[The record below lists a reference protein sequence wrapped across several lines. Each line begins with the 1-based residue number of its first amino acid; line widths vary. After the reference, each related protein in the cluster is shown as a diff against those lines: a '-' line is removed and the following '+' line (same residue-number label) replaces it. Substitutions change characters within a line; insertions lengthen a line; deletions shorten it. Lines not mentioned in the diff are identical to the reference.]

1 MEPALSESL
10 KNVVRVK
17 ELIKECTYL
26 GREDK
31 DRKLEVALELLEK
44 TEEILAKTQ

>member
-1 MEPALSESL
+1 MEPTLCVIL

-26 GREDK
+26 GRELK
-31 DRKLEVALELLEK
+31 EMKLQVALELLEK